1 MIEINKCQD
10 CGANLEHRIK
20 GSTQGLFCERC
31 DEWVIVNTY
40 IPEIRRDETRYKI
53 YLHSADSKNKQHIKA
68 LAKAANINFLQARKM
83 IQEDKPLILEDKAV
97 VVDKARK
104 IFNDLSIQYDIK
116 PLFPY

>member
-1 MIEINKCQD
+1 MIEINKCQY
-10 CGANLEHRIK
+10 CGNNLKHRIQD
-20 GSTQGLFCERC
+20 STQGLFCERC
-31 DEWVIVNTY
+31 DEWILVTTY

-83 IQEDKPLILEDKAV
+83 IQEDKPLILEEEAV
-97 VVDKARK
+97 AVDRTRK
-104 IFNDLSIQYDIK
+104 IFDDLSIEYDIK